1 MNAVQELL
9 THLDRMRAQHRA
21 GIVPPNG
28 EIDQL
33 WDLVADVRGAIA
45 TGDIQ
50 FRPSHVQSNQ
60 LPTVQLSIELKDAA
74 GQLFSRQILPLSS
87 EVLAR

>member
-33 WDLVADVRGAIA
+33 WDLAADVRSAIA

-50 FRPSHVQSNQ
+50 FRATPLQSNLQ
-60 LPTVQLSIELKDAA
+60 PTIQLSIELKDAA
-74 GQLFSRQILPLSS
+74 GQLFSRQVLPLTS
-87 EVLAR
+87 EALSR